1 MGVVKKDTQDMR
13 WRLCIKNMS
22 QEAITATA
30 MMVSIFAYLVRT
42 PAVCGPSPYYHSS
55 TPGVPDSG
63 RMCDHIRI
71 VIITVVGH
79 TGVGLS
85 WVSRYWCQIVVVV
98 VVESAGVKAQQC
110 VE

>member
-1 MGVVKKDTQDMR
+1 M
-13 WRLCIKNMS
+13 
-22 QEAITATA
+22 ATA
-30 MMVSIFAYLVRT
+30 MMVSLFAYLART
-42 PAVCGPSPYYHSS
+42 PAVCSPSPYCQSG

-71 VIITVVGH
+71 VIITVVGR

-85 WVSRYWCQIVVVV
+85 RVSRCWRQIVVVV
-98 VVESAGVKAQQC
+98 VVESVGVEAQRC